1 MPFFALTSSTWDGLS
16 DGVAILIITA
26 LLLLGL
32 FLGYAL
38 RGLVG
43 RWQAESIEKKMR
55 LREEEAEAEIKAR
68 LKEADISA
76 RATVVKAREEFEAST
91 KKRRVEL
98 QAVEDRQTQREA
110 NLDRK
115 AAALDERWGVF
126 YGERGGELLRR
137 LHAKL
142 RQAFLGVSVRRGR
155 SGSVYPPDVLD
166 RIETDLAAA
175 AAFFEREGDD
185 LRRRRFR
192 LMAMPL
198 EFELDRQRGI
208 HAGTVKEPER
218 LRYVAG
224 DE

>member
-115 AAALDERWGVF
+115 AAALDER
-126 YGERGGELLRR
+126 E
-137 LHAKL
+137 
-142 RQAFLGVSVRRGR
+142 
-155 SGSVYPPDVLD
+155 
-166 RIETDLAAA
+166 AAVA
-175 AAFFEREGDD
+175 EP
-185 LRRRRFR
+185 RRRR
-192 LMAMPL
+192 
-198 EFELDRQRGI
+198 RGLPPT
-208 HAGTVKEPER
+208 AACRSFP
-218 LRYVAG
+218 A
-224 DE
+224 